1 MVFTMQAREREDVTM
16 TEGVLAWPNGRPS
29 TIHLMRRVSR
39 RVAACWSAAV
49 TTGLSTAQFGVLAAL
64 RDGEPLDQ
72 QSIGTRTGI
81 DKGTGTYI
89 IERLCREGLVEARTD
104 PDNRRRRLVT
114 LTEEGA
120 RVVNQ
125 TMAEAVQAEKLVASR
140 LSAEEWDQLNQLL
153 MRMLGAVPA
162 TVNGSQ
168 APSH

>member
-1 MVFTMQAREREDVTM
+1 MPET
-16 TEGVLAWPNGRPS
+16 
-29 TIHLMRRVSR
+29 H
-39 RVAACWSAAV
+39 
-49 TTGLSTAQFGVLAAL
+49 
-64 RDGEPLDQ
+64 
-72 QSIGTRTGI
+72 
-81 DKGTGTYI
+81 
-89 IERLCREGLVEARTD
+89 ERLCREGLVEARAD

-125 TMAEAVQAEKLVASR
+125 TMAEAVQAEKLLASR